1 MQQTMP
7 APVHHRASELA
18 PWVFLFALMAIAIAV
33 SLATFAL
40 PPAGPFPFP

>member
-7 APVHHRASELA
+7 APVHHRASDLA

-33 SLATFAL
+33 TLATFAL
-40 PPAGPFPFP
+40 PGLGSFVVP